1 MYSIT
6 IKYYCKIGYFSLE
19 IMLSIGQGLVWLVKC
34 LDRGGS
40 DCDSNKY
47 TYEGILK
54 RKFG

>member
-34 LDRGGS
+34 LDRGDQIVTAINIHTKAS
-40 DCDSNKY
+40 
-47 TYEGILK
+47 
-54 RKFG
+54 